1 MAQIFLVRHGQA
13 SFGSENYD
21 RLSDLGRQQARWL
34 GEYFVARGVRFT
46 RTMAGSMVR
55 QQDTAR
61 ELLGAMGVAAEG
73 LRTHSGLN
81 EYDGETLYAAH
92 TGGADQRAH
101 QRADF
106 KGYWRTFRAAM
117 EAWAEDRL
125 AGMTETWEAFGAR
138 MQDAV
143 NTGIDGL
150 GRDDTVLLVSSGG
163 AIGRYVS
170 LVTGAPGRTAIEFN
184 LQFRN
189 TGFCELVSV
198 GDTMRLISF
207 NNLPHLELEARRHAV
222 TFA

>member
-34 GEYFVARGVRFT
+34 GEYFVARGVRF
-46 RTMAGSMVR
+46 RRAVAGSLVR

-61 ELLGAMGVAAEG
+61 ELLGAMGEQDGA
-73 LRTHSGLN
+73 LLTHAGLN
-81 EYDGETLYAAH
+81 EYDGETLYSAH
-92 TGGADQRAH
+92 TSGADQRAH

-125 AGMTETWEAFGAR
+125 DGMPESWDAFGER
-138 MQDAV
+138 MRAAV
-143 NTGIDGL
+143 TVGIEGL
-150 GRDDTVLLVSSGG
+150 GRDDAVLLVSSGG
-163 AIGRYVS
+163 AIGRYIS
-170 LVTGAPGRTAIEFN
+170 LVTGAPGRSAIEFN

-198 GDTMRLISF
+198 GDSMRLISF